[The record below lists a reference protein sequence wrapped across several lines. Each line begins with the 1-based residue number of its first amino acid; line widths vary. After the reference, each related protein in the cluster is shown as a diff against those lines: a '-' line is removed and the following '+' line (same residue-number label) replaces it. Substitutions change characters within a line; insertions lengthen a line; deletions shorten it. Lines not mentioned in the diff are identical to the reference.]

1 MELFPVGWTK
11 VSRWDI
17 QLGGE
22 KRKGHLFLKRGGT
35 SSISTTEKAGPHIPP
50 PSSGGG
56 ELELEDGTVVVVEA
70 VGGLDGG
77 AKYAVPFGSL
87 YVGTPIEEHFTSR
100 GGFLLS

>member
-17 QLGGE
+17 QLGE
-22 KRKGHLFLKRGGT
+22 KRKGHLFLKRGT

-50 PSSGGG
+50 PSSGG

-70 VGGLDGG
+70 VGLDG

-100 GGFLLS
+100 GFLLS